1 MVLNK
6 NILTNILQSN
16 FELEITECI
25 EDAIMN
31 MESRELEKIFEEFID
46 YAYLDEITGMEVSSF
61 SVEEEDNVITVFGDL
76 HVRAFIEGYVH
87 WDGEEEFVG
96 VNEAEILLEYS
107 FEIAGEKYYNL
118 ELAFV

>member
-61 SVEEEDNVITVFGDL
+61 SVEEE
-76 HVRAFIEGYVH
+76 
-87 WDGEEEFVG
+87 FVG